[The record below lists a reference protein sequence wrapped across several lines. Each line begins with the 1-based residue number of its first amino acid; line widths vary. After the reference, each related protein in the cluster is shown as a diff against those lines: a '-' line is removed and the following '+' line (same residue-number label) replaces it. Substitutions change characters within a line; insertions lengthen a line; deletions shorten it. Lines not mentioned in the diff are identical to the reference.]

1 MAGWFHFL
9 TQIKFMLLR
18 LQIPGSSD
26 KRVLSMDVLKV
37 AYICF
42 VLKFVCLYYVLK
54 IGVIQLLVQF
64 LKVDN
69 RRQAGWE

>member
-1 MAGWFHFL
+1 
-9 TQIKFMLLR
+9 MLLR

-37 AYICF
+37 AYLYF
-42 VLKFVCLYYVLK
+42 VLKFVLK
-54 IGVIQLLVQF
+54 IAIIQLLVQF

-69 RRQAGWE
+69 RRQADWE

>member
-1 MAGWFHFL
+1 MAGWFHIL
-9 TQIKFMLLR
+9 TQINFMLIR

-37 AYICF
+37 AYLYF

-54 IGVIQLLVQF
+54 IAIIQLLVQF

>member
-1 MAGWFHFL
+1 MLGRLVSHSHTNQVF
-9 TQIKFMLLR
+9 LLR

-37 AYICF
+37 AYFHF
-42 VLKFVCLYYVLK
+42 VLKIAIK
-54 IGVIQLLVQF
+54 IAIIQLLVQF

>member
-1 MAGWFHFL
+1 MAGWFHIL

-37 AYICF
+37 AYLYF
-42 VLKFVCLYYVLK
+42 VLKFVLK
-54 IGVIQLLVQF
+54 IAIIQLLVQF